1 MNKVK
6 IKSEDGLTK
15 VSINGKEIGF
25 VKRLN
30 FEHKINDEPT
40 VTIEFYTNNID
51 ISIDKAKVIKNKVS

>member
-6 IKSEDGLTK
+6 IKSEEGSTK
-15 VSINGKEIGF
+15 VSIDGKEIGF

-30 FEHKINDEPT
+30 FEHKVDNVPT
-40 VTIEFYTNNID
+40 VTIEFITNNVD

>member
-15 VSINGKEIGF
+15 VSIDGKEIGF

-30 FEHKINDEPT
+30 FEHKINDVPT